1 MCKLQS
7 FEVAHLGHFS
17 RNHNFYII
25 QDAAAGDSGAPLYS
39 IGTFNNVTGE
49 KTGETLIGIHSGG
62 FGQSAFV
69 VVLRLAKSGK
79 TALAK
84 WYARVSYFS
93 LF

>member
-1 MCKLQS
+1 
-7 FEVAHLGHFS
+7 
-17 RNHNFYII
+17 
-25 QDAAAGDSGAPLYS
+25 
-39 IGTFNNVTGE
+39 VTGE